1 MRIEISNMQRRL
13 CAMSILVPKSQ
24 IPKTPKKDAKT
35 SENTDVSNV
44 HVLLQIAYESH
55 DHWKCD
61 VAFAWEKPSE
71 VSFFKKP
78 MRFYNFD
85 QFFF

>member
-1 MRIEISNMQRRL
+1 
-13 CAMSILVPKSQ
+13 MSILVPKSQ
-24 IPKTPKKDAKT
+24 IPQTPKKDAKT

-44 HVLLQIAYESH
+44 HFLLQIAYESH

-71 VSFFKKP
+71 VSFFKK
-78 MRFYNFD
+78 NHALL
-85 QFFF
+85 QFGSIFFKKKEQQRNHY

>member
-35 SENTDVSNV
+35 SENTDVGNV
-44 HVLLQIAYESH
+44 HFLLQIAYESH
-55 DHWKCD
+55 DH
-61 VAFAWEKPSE
+61 
-71 VSFFKKP
+71 
-78 MRFYNFD
+78 
-85 QFFF
+85 